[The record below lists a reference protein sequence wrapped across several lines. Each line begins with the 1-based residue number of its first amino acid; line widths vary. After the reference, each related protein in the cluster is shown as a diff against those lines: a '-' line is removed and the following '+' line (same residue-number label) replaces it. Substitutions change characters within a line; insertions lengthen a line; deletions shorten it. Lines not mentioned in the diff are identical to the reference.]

1 MAKYKRILL
10 DGREDMIDTEKDPID
25 ETTRDIMAENEQE
38 ANKIVQSHR
47 IKYPDQERDTIP
59 YVKIP
64 D

>member
-1 MAKYKRILL
+1 
-10 DGREDMIDTEKDPID
+10 MIDTEKDPID